1 MQHDKKFFFFNKKAP
16 ATRSVKTKTLSLSSS
31 STWTISAYTNKQKK
45 REGKANNHYIIFNQ
59 PPSTHTHTIMSNNLN
74 AHISQEQHS
83 HSTIL
88 CNPLT
93 PSRKKSESTSISN
106 SVYIWLNKHPRARE
120 IFLWMIL
127 WSKTKQQHD
136 DGKENDNWNFF
147 S

>member
-16 ATRSVKTKTLSLSSS
+16 ATRSVKTKPSV
-31 STWTISAYTNKQKK
+31 SAQVQLEQFPLTPTNKKK

-127 WSKTKQQHD
+127 
-136 DGKENDNWNFF
+136 
-147 S
+147 